1 MNKNSYLTLGGLFVS
16 LHLIFILLSRV
27 LVGSELILV
36 LFLPLLST
44 IYALKFK
51 KKEVT
56 MFVIATFLLCFIFE
70 PISSLIYVL
79 PALICGT
86 LYGELRKTRIKELSL
101 VYITTMSHSLSLL
114 ISFLSISLLFKEID
128 FFSIFKTFIDKQGVA
143 FYSSVYLVLMLLGLL
158 ESFLVHMVSNNELSK
173 LGYDDIEMEEETPT
187 WMTFGFLLTLI
198 VYIVLGIINPVYS
211 CYAFP
216 FLIGLSIPIIVE
228 FILNNKRKWKYIV
241 VAILLFVSLF
251 VLNYINPIFYPTVIV
266 FIFIP
271 FIMEKIGRVLYTFL
285 LKYSNNGKNKIE

>member
-1 MNKNSYLTLGGLFVS
+1 MNKNSYFTLGGLFVS

-56 MFVIATFLLCFIFE
+56 MFVIATFLLCLIFE

-114 ISFLSISLLFKEID
+114 ISFLSIAERAYLLYNKI
-128 FFSIFKTFIDKQGVA
+128 K
-143 FYSSVYLVLMLLGLL
+143 
-158 ESFLVHMVSNNELSK
+158 
-173 LGYDDIEMEEETPT
+173 
-187 WMTFGFLLTLI
+187 
-198 VYIVLGIINPVYS
+198 GI
-211 CYAFP
+211 
-216 FLIGLSIPIIVE
+216 GG
-228 FILNNKRKWKYIV
+228 RKWERK
-241 VAILLFVSLF
+241 L
-251 VLNYINPIFYPTVIV
+251 
-266 FIFIP
+266 
-271 FIMEKIGRVLYTFL
+271 
-285 LKYSNNGKNKIE
+285 